1 MLPDLSPVYL
11 IIKIIIASTASLSD
25 TLILCS
31 VKKAYMVNNYEIRSK
46 LLLPVFF
53 VCFFLLGMLC
63 GIHIPSKKRKENMLQ
78 IIKALFHPCVPQ
90 ISKVPS
96 SFSMLLT

>member
-1 MLPDLSPVYL
+1 MLPDRSPVYL

-53 VCFFLLGMLC
+53 LFVFFYLVCYVVFTYQV
-63 GIHIPSKKRKENMLQ
+63 KKEKK
-78 IIKALFHPCVPQ
+78 ICYK
-90 ISKVPS
+90 
-96 SFSMLLT
+96 